1 MDNVIIN
8 IDTTLENTIVSI
20 EENVTEIVINAV
32 SLGED
37 ITLSVVE
44 EVTNATI
51 EISESVIESVLI
63 EVDKAPYIRYFTES
77 LQIAY
82 NGVVSWITTNGTNLV
97 NHLSN
102 TSNPHSVTK
111 THIGLSNVDNT
122 SDLEKPISTLVLSS
136 LDNKVDSLEFSTLR
150 STSFMIHKAKSL
162 IKQQTQFINSL
173 NKTWI

>member
-8 IDTTLENTIVSI
+8 IDTTLENNIVSI
-20 EENVTEIVINAV
+20 EENVTNLVIEASNLENGV
-32 SLGED
+32 NIDVIED
-37 ITLSVVE
+37 
-44 EVTNATI
+44 VTNTTI
-51 EISESVIESVLI
+51 EVSESVIESVLI

-82 NGVVSWITTNGTNLV
+82 NGVVNWITTNGSNLI

-122 SDLEKPISTLVLSS
+122 SDLDKPVSTIVLSS
-136 LDNKVDSLEFSTLR
+136 LDNKVDNLEFSTLR

-173 NKTWI
+173 NNTWI